1 MHTPA
6 HRTDGKPRRLARL
19 IAFVEANHAATKES
33 GNALVS
39 AADLKALLGLLKAA
53 AKEVPAAVTV
63 PEWDNHLDDNGEPV
77 GLGDACATYAA
88 WVEDAEVDHDGA
100 CQVASVAE
108 SLRLTL
114 NALDR
119 ISDAN

>member
-19 IAFVEANHAATKES
+19 IAFLAAEAGLATDPTRR
-33 GNALVS
+33 G
-39 AADLKALLGLLKAA
+39 DLKALAALLKHAA
-53 AKEVPAAVTV
+53 AEVPAAVTV

-77 GLGDACATYAA
+77 GLGDACSTYGL
-88 WVEDAEVDHDGA
+88 WVEEAEEPACEHDGSLQLAEV
-100 CQVASVAE
+100 AST
-108 SLRLTL
+108 LRKTL

-119 ISDAN
+119 IADAN